1 MNSPTE
7 IVTADQLPD
16 LIGELRAMAR
26 GLLNSESHAHS
37 LTPTAL
43 AMTAL
48 RRAKLSDQ
56 DWDDVRW
63 SNRAHF
69 FGVLIL
75 AMRHALIDRARRA
88 GAKGRNRVI
97 QVPSDDKLLMNLPAA
112 VEEHPERVVHLYEA
126 LARLKKDR
134 PKLADTIEQ
143 FYFVG
148 YSIPEMARYSD
159 VSEKTVDRDLKKAR
173 ILLKKLMEG
182 TVKAI

>member
-134 PKLADTIEQ
+134 PQLAGVILQ
-143 FYFVG
+143 FYFMC
-148 YSIPEMARYSD
+148 YSIPEMARYSE

-173 ILLKKLMEG
+173 IILKKLMEG